1 MAEIEE
7 IKTETPHAWAKVTR
21 SSSKD
26 GGTGFEYGY
35 SSPTGSVAEVET
47 ALKGLKV
54 AVERL
59 VNNG

>member
-1 MAEIEE
+1 MGETEE

-35 SSPTGSVAEVET
+35 SSPTGNIVEVELGLR
-47 ALKGLKV
+47 ALKALVEGLVK
-54 AVERL
+54 
-59 VNNG
+59 